1 LTPTIRILLADDHWF
16 VRAGVRAV
24 LEDINEVQVVAEATD
39 GKEALRLISEL
50 RPDLVLLDVAMPV
63 MDGFAVLQR
72 TVQQFPDVRV
82 IILSVNETEEY
93 ANHALRSGARGY
105 LSKTAA
111 HTELDEAIKIV
122 MRGDVYVSPHIAK
135 KIFLDRLG
143 ESTATRPSLEVLTP
157 RQREVLRMI
166 AEGHSSKD
174 IALTLNI
181 SVKTV
186 ETHRSQLMDRLNI
199 HDIAGLVRYSI
210 RMGLV
215 NIDDD

>member
-1 LTPTIRILLADDHWF
+1 MKPKNMRI
-16 VRAGVRAV
+16 
-24 LEDINEVQVVAEATD
+24 
-39 GKEALRLISEL
+39 
-50 RPDLVLLDVAMPV
+50 M
-63 MDGFAVLQR
+63 
-72 TVQQFPDVRV
+72 
-82 IILSVNETEEY
+82 
-93 ANHALRSGARGY
+93 RSGARGY

>member
-1 LTPTIRILLADDHWF
+1 
-16 VRAGVRAV
+16 
-24 LEDINEVQVVAEATD
+24 
-39 GKEALRLISEL
+39 
-50 RPDLVLLDVAMPV
+50 
-63 MDGFAVLQR
+63 
-72 TVQQFPDVRV
+72 
-82 IILSVNETEEY
+82 VNETEEY
-93 ANHALRSGARGY
+93 ANHALGNGARGY

-111 HTELDEAIKIV
+111 HTELDETIKTV
-122 MRGDVYVSPHIAK
+122 MRGDIYLSPHIAK

-143 ESTATRPSLEVLTP
+143 ESTADRLGESTAARPSLEVLTP
-157 RQREVLRMI
+157 RQREVLRLI

-215 NIDDD
+215 NIDD

>member
-1 LTPTIRILLADDHWF
+1 MTPTRIRILLADDHWF

-24 LEDINEVQVVAEATD
+24 LEDIKEVQVVAEATD
-39 GKEALRLISEL
+39 GQEALHLISEL

-63 MDGFAVLQR
+63 MDGFEVLQR
-72 TVQQFPDVRV
+72 TVKEFPDVRV

-93 ANHALRSGARGY
+93 ANHALGNGARGY

-210 RMGLV
+210 RVGLV
-215 NIDDD
+215 NIDD

>member
-1 LTPTIRILLADDHWF
+1 MTPTRIRILLADDHWF

-24 LEDINEVQVVAEATD
+24 LEDMKEVQVVAEATD
-39 GKEALRLISEL
+39 GQEALHLISEL

-63 MDGFAVLQR
+63 MDGFEVLQR
-72 TVQQFPDVRV
+72 TVKEFPDVRV

-93 ANHALRSGARGY
+93 ANHALGNGARGY

-111 HTELDEAIKIV
+111 HTELDETIKTV
-122 MRGDVYVSPHIAK
+122 MRGDIYLSPHIAK

-143 ESTATRPSLEVLTP
+143 ESTVARPSLEVLTP
-157 RQREVLRMI
+157 RQREVLRLI

-215 NIDDD
+215 NIDD

>member
-1 LTPTIRILLADDHWF
+1 MK
-16 VRAGVRAV
+16 
-24 LEDINEVQVVAEATD
+24 EVQVVAEATD
-39 GKEALRLISEL
+39 GQEALHLISEL

-63 MDGFAVLQR
+63 MDGFEVLQR
-72 TVQQFPDVRV
+72 TVKEFPDVRV

-93 ANHALRSGARGY
+93 ANHALGNGARGY

-111 HTELDEAIKIV
+111 HTELDETIKTV
-122 MRGDVYVSPHIAK
+122 MRGDIYLSPHIAK

-143 ESTATRPSLEVLTP
+143 ESTADRLGESTAARPSLEVLTP
-157 RQREVLRMI
+157 RQREVLRLI

-215 NIDDD
+215 NIDD